1 MDDRADQM
9 PAASV
14 TVVNPAS
21 WATRAHQLAPL
32 LAAAAGRPE
41 GSRVVP
47 DATGAPP
54 TTTFLVADP
63 AYWSTRA
70 SELAEALDI
79 GATDNEAQPGGSAA
93 GAGVGAAPTAHE
105 RLTLTVEEA
114 ASVLGIS
121 RAFAY
126 EAVRRGEIP
135 AIKIGRRILVPRAAL
150 QRLLT
155 PGENELGSLA

>member
-9 PAASV
+9 PSGSV
-14 TVVNPAS
+14 TVVNLAS
-21 WATRAHQLAPL
+21 WAARPHQLAPL
-32 LAAAAGRPE
+32 LAAATGRPE

-47 DATGAPP
+47 DTTGAPP

-63 AYWSTRA
+63 AYWSSRA

-79 GATDNEAQPGGSAA
+79 GATDNDAQAGGSA
-93 GAGVGAAPTAHE
+93 GGTGVGAAPIAHE

-114 ASVLGIS
+114 ATVIGIS

-126 EAVRRGEIP
+126 EAVRRGDIP
-135 AIKIGRRILVPRAAL
+135 AIKIGRRILVPKAAL
-150 QRLLT
+150 HRLLSET
-155 PGENELGSLA
+155 PQGDQTT